1 MSIRACICI
10 MLLAFCHVRMR
21 AQTLTTQHPP
31 EQADESAKEIAKAGS
46 EFSSDTRAGKKTT
59 IDQDATAREMDRSSI
74 PDAPAP
80 SDSFQNLPVAQAV
93 PATPSGV
100 PVTIRARE
108 QEKEGDVFTLRGDV
122 EIDYQEYVILA
133 DHVIYNSATADLK
146 ADGHL
151 QVTGGPDRERF
162 TASHGTMNLNAQTEH
177 LYDVIGSINMPATVR
192 TAPAFSP
199 GLNVIPTNN
208 RSYTAP
214 NPFLIQGKE
223 FIKYGP
229 DRYALMG
236 GSITSCVLPRPDWEI
251 FAPHILVDEGTAK
264 AWNANFRLLGYP
276 ILYLPYVTHA
286 VNSTGRQSG
295 FLIPEL
301 ETGSGIKGTVIGDQ
315 YYWVINR
322 SADLTLGAQYYTK
335 RGWEQNGEFRYKGR
349 GNDFVHVLYDGLEDH
364 GLAPLY
370 IDQGGQDTILM
381 GRRDITPY
389 LHAATHAE
397 YLSSY
402 VFRQVFAENFSLA
415 VSSEVKSW
423 AFLTHEQNGFA
434 SSVDME
440 RYENFA
446 SDTPGNEIRILHL
459 PRLEFNAADHGLGR
473 SGVLAGGMASFGLLS
488 RSEPGYRSHNV
499 GRTDLFPH
507 LSIPWVADGWS
518 IRPMI
523 GLRETLYSH
532 SQAIGPV
539 PEGTTIPTSD
549 MDMPPPGGPVTRNAS
564 LNRKAVEADVQ
575 ILPPVLERDFTGPF
589 LAKTFGV
596 LLRHTIEPEINYR
609 YVAGVDHFNRAPRF
623 DPTDIYSDTNEV
635 EYGVT
640 QRLFLKQLHPK
651 PCPEKVAGGPQP
663 PQNCGEVSRQ
673 GLSWFVGQK
682 YFADPTF
689 GGAVI
694 AGRRNIFT
702 TTLDFSGISYITA
715 PRSVSPIVSRL
726 QVNPSGDTNLE
737 WDLDYDTKTG
747 RIAGS
752 DVFANYRHGYLFS
765 GIGHA
770 LLNAVGETPVPPSQP
785 ANFVNYNQMQFLLG
799 YGAMSKPGL
808 SVAGKA
814 NLDLNG
820 RTLEYG
826 GVQATYNFN
835 CCGFTVE
842 VQHYAL
848 GTVRDETTETFSITL
863 SGVTAAGNLVRAERL
878 F

>member
-1 MSIRACICI
+1 M
-10 MLLAFCHVRMR
+10 
-21 AQTLTTQHPP
+21 QHPP
-31 EQADESAKEIAKAGS
+31 GGSDSSSRGKGSAHATLPDGTNQLNAAAKYVS
-46 EFSSDTRAGKKTT
+46 LETHRP
-59 IDQDATAREMDRSSI
+59 SI
-74 PDAPAP
+74 PDAPDV
-80 SDSFQNLPVAQAV
+80 STDVQQLPVARV
-93 PATPSGV
+93 EPAAPTGV
-100 PVTIRARE
+100 PVTIRARQ
-108 QEKEGDVFTLRGDV
+108 QEKQGDVFTLRGDV
-122 EIDYQEYVILA
+122 EIDYLSYVILA
-133 DHVIYNSATADLK
+133 DQVTYNSATGDLT

-151 QVTGGPDRERF
+151 QVTGGPNHERL

-177 LYDVIGSINMPATVR
+177 LYNAIGSLSMPAPTR
-192 TAPAFSP
+192 SASAFTP
-199 GLNVIPTNN
+199 GLNVVPTNN

-214 NPFLIQGKE
+214 NPLLIHGKE
-223 FIKYGP
+223 LIKYGP
-229 DRYALMG
+229 DHYVLIEGRV
-236 GSITSCVLPRPDWEI
+236 TSCVLPRPDWQI

-286 VNSTGRQSG
+286 ADTNGRESG

-322 SADLTLGAQYYTK
+322 SADMTVGVQYYSK

-349 GNDFVHVLYDGLEDH
+349 GNDFLHGLYDGLEDH
-364 GLAPLY
+364 GIAPHY
-370 IDQGGQDTILM
+370 VNQGGQDTIVM
-381 GRRDITPY
+381 GRRDFTPY
-389 LHAATHAE
+389 LRMATHAE

-423 AFLTHEQNGFA
+423 AFVTHERNGFA
-434 SSVDME
+434 TGLEMQ
-440 RYENFA
+440 RYQNYA
-446 SDTPGNEIRILHL
+446 SDAPGDEIRILHL
-459 PRLEFNAADHGLGR
+459 PRLEFDAADHALGR
-473 SGVLAGGMASFGLLS
+473 SGILASGVASFGFLS

-507 LSIPWVADGWS
+507 LSMPWLADGWTF
-518 IRPMI
+518 RPTI

-532 SQAIGPV
+532 SQAFGPV
-539 PEGTTIPTSD
+539 PIGTIPTFD
-549 MDMPPPGGPVTRNAS
+549 TDTPPPGGPVTRDAS

-575 ILPPVLERDFTGPF
+575 VLPPVLERDFDGPF
-589 LAKTFGV
+589 LAKAFG
-596 LLRHTIEPEINYR
+596 LKLRHTIEPEINYR
-609 YVAGVDHFNRAPRF
+609 YVAGVDHFNRVPRF

-640 QRLFLKQLHPK
+640 QRLFLKLLHPK
-651 PCPEKVAGGPQP
+651 PCPEEVAGAQPAPQD
-663 PQNCGEVSRQ
+663 CGKASRQ
-673 GLSWFVGQK
+673 ELSWFVGQK

-694 AGRRNIFT
+694 PGRRNLFT
-702 TTLDFSGISYITA
+702 TTLDFSGVSYITA
-715 PRSVSPIVSRL
+715 PRNLSPVVSRL
-726 QVNPSGDTNLE
+726 RVNPTGDIDLE
-737 WDLDYDTKTG
+737 WDFDYDTKTG
-747 RIAGS
+747 RFAGS

-770 LLNAVGETPVPPSQP
+770 LLNAVGETPVPPIMP
-785 ANFVNYNQMQFLLG
+785 ANVVNYNQMQVLLG

-842 VQHYAL
+842 VQHFAL